1 MHLTRSA
8 GRIVTLVTW
17 RGPEWCREN
26 LSSCWAHGWPPTIAQ
41 FVWSLA
47 LLPRLHTKPRSKYS
61 WNCSEQLHKSYSNN
75 CGKYSVY
82 IYIDTYIIG
91 GGAIYTIH
99 YIGGLLCVAM
109 LDHVFVAHWKH
120 GTTVTCGRHFRSPA
134 VIAARHFEHVRWAVR
149 LWRVDCCCFCCP
161 IFSKERSN
169 IEGTKSLSEAQ
180 YNWTCKKL
188 FWLIFEQQD

>member
-1 MHLTRSA
+1 MHLIRSA
-8 GRIVTLVTW
+8 AKKNSTLKGTRMLPW
-17 RGPEWCREN
+17 KLELL
-26 LSSCWAHGWPPTIAQ
+26 LSPRLTANQLAQ
-41 FVWSLA
+41 FVWSVA

-75 CGKYSVY
+75 CGKYSVHH
-82 IYIDTYIIG
+82 IDTYIIG
-91 GGAIYTIH
+91 GGATHTFH
-99 YIGGLLCVAM
+99 YIVGLLCVAM

-149 LWRVDCCCFCCP
+149 PWRVDCCCFCCP

-180 YNWTCKKL
+180 YNWTCKKM

>member
-91 GGAIYTIH
+91 GVL
-99 YIGGLLCVAM
+99 YIQSIILGGCYALLCWTMFSLHIESMEPLSLAAATSGRLRSSRRGTSNMWGGRFGYDESIAV
-109 LDHVFVAHWKH
+109 VFV
-120 GTTVTCGRHFRSPA
+120 
-134 VIAARHFEHVRWAVR
+134 VRFFQRREATSR
-149 LWRVDCCCFCCP
+149 A
-161 IFSKERSN
+161 
-169 IEGTKSLSEAQ
+169 LSH
-180 YNWTCKKL
+180 
-188 FWLIFEQQD
+188 